1 MAKPPR
7 DHTSF
12 GSETYFITANTCGRR
27 PLFQNERMA
36 SLFITSLY
44 HYREQKK
51 FLLHEFVLMR
61 DHFHLILT
69 PSSIAIERV
78 VQFVKGGFS
87 YRATKELGLKS
98 EIWGR
103 GYVDHRIR
111 DANDYIKHVEYTHQN
126 PVRARLVN
134 AAEHYPYSSA
144 HSGFELD
151 DCPAGLKPDSLEIA

>member
-1 MAKPPR
+1 MGQLR
-7 DHTSF
+7 DSLRPQPF
-12 GSETYFITANTCGRR
+12 RGS
-27 PLFQNERMA
+27 
-36 SLFITSLY
+36 
-44 HYREQKK
+44 
-51 FLLHEFVLMR
+51 
-61 DHFHLILT
+61 ILT

-87 YRATKELGLKS
+87 YRAKKELGFKS

-111 DANDYIKHVEYTHQN
+111 DANDYTKHVEYTHQN